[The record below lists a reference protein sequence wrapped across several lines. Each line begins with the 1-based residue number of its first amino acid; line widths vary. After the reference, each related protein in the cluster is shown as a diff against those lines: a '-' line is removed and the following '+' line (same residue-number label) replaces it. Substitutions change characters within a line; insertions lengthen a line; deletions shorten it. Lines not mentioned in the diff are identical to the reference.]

1 MFKKVLT
8 GCIAFCCLTGST
20 GVLAQ
25 DKIVDQIIAVVGS
38 NIIMKSDIE
47 GMYMQN
53 QAQGVT
59 TEGDMKC
66 EILENFL
73 VEKLLLAEAELDTT
87 IIVTPSQIN
96 QTMDERMQYF
106 IKNLGSEQ
114 AVEKYF
120 QKSIAGV
127 KADLEEVIRNQ
138 HMTSQMRRKIIDKVS
153 VTPAEVRYKYRN
165 MEKEKVPMVEAQV
178 EYAQISVFPSI
189 TLEEENEIKSR
200 LREFKKR
207 VEDGESFST
216 LAVLYSEDPGS
227 AANGGELGYLGRA
240 QLDPAYAAT
249 AFNLKEGRVSNVV
262 RSEYGYHIIQL
273 VGRRGE
279 QINTRH
285 ILIMPKPSPEAR
297 EKADNSLDSL
307 ASIIRKGKITFETA
321 ALHYSADK
329 NSRNG
334 GGIAINPYTMSS
346 KWKNEE
352 LEPNVSKV
360 LAGMK
365 DNEISD
371 PFSSVDENQRLVY
384 RIVKLISRLKEHRAN
399 LQEDYQYL
407 HDLYL
412 QEKQEEAINK
422 WVSEQQSKTYIH
434 IDDTYM
440 NCNFKFKGWKK

>member
-8 GCIAFCCLTGST
+8 GFIVFCCLTGST
-20 GVLAQ
+20 VVLAQ

-114 AVEKYF
+114 AVERYF

-165 MEKEKVPMVEAQV
+165 MEKEKIPMVEAQV

-240 QLDPAYAAT
+240 QLDPAYAAA

-297 EKADNSLDSL
+297 EKAANSLDSL

-360 LAGMK
+360 LANMK
-365 DNEISD
+365 ENEISD
-371 PFSSVDENQRLVY
+371 PFSSVDDNQRLVY
-384 RIVKLISRLKEHRAN
+384 RIVKLISRSKEHRAN
-399 LQEDYQYL
+399 LQDDYQFL
-407 HDLYL
+407 NDLLL
-412 QEKQEEAINK
+412 QQKQEEAINK

>member
-8 GCIAFCCLTGST
+8 GFIVFCCLTSST
-20 GVLAQ
+20 RVLAQ
-25 DKIVDQIIAVVGS
+25 DKIIDQIIAVVGS

-59 TEGDMKC
+59 SDGDMKC

-120 QKSIAGV
+120 TKSIAGI

-165 MEKEKVPMVEAQV
+165 MDKDKVPVVEDQV
-178 EYAQISVFPSI
+178 EYAQISVFPPI

-207 VEDGESFST
+207 VEDGESFAT
-216 LAVLYSEDPGS
+216 LAVLYSEDPAS
-227 AANGGELGYLGRA
+227 APNGGELGYLGRA
-240 QLDPAYAAT
+240 QLDPAYAA
-249 AFNLKEGRVSNVV
+249 AAYNLKENRVSNVV

-273 VGRRGE
+273 IGRRGE

-285 ILIMPKPSPEAR
+285 ILIMPKPSLEAK
-297 EKADNSLDSL
+297 EKAAASLDSL
-307 ASIIRKGKITFETA
+307 ATIIRKGKITFETA

-352 LEPNVSKV
+352 LEPDVSKI
-360 LAGMK
+360 LARMK
-365 DNEISD
+365 ENEISD
-371 PFSSVDENQRLVY
+371 PFSSIDQSQRLVY
-384 RIVKLISRLKEHRAN
+384 KIVKLISRSKEHKAN

-434 IDDTYM
+434 IDDTYL

>member
-8 GCIAFCCLTGST
+8 GCIVFCSLTGS
-20 GVLAQ
+20 VSLLAQ

-207 VEDGESFST
+207 VEDGENFST

-240 QLDPAYAAT
+240 QLDPAYAAA

-297 EKADNSLDSL
+297 EKANNSLDSL
-307 ASIIRKGKITFETA
+307 ASIIRKGKIAFETA

-360 LAGMK
+360 LATMK
-365 DNEISD
+365 ENEISD

-384 RIVKLISRLKEHRAN
+384 RIVKLISRSKEHRAN
-399 LQEDYQYL
+399 LQEDYQFL

-434 IDDTYM
+434 IDDTYL

>member
-8 GCIAFCCLTGST
+8 GCIVFCSLTGS
-20 GVLAQ
+20 VSLLAQ

-59 TEGDMKC
+59 TEGYMKC

-207 VEDGESFST
+207 VEDGENFST

-240 QLDPAYAAT
+240 QLDPAYAAA

-297 EKADNSLDSL
+297 EKANNSLDSL
-307 ASIIRKGKITFETA
+307 ASIIRKGKIAFETA

-360 LAGMK
+360 LATMK
-365 DNEISD
+365 ENEISD

-384 RIVKLISRLKEHRAN
+384 RIVKLISRSKEHRAN
-399 LQEDYQYL
+399 LQEDYQFL

-434 IDDTYM
+434 IDDTYL

>member
-8 GCIAFCCLTGST
+8 GCIVFCSLTGS
-20 GVLAQ
+20 VSVFAQ

-207 VEDGESFST
+207 VEDGENFST

-240 QLDPAYAAT
+240 QLDPAYAAA

-297 EKADNSLDSL
+297 EKANNSLDSL
-307 ASIIRKGKITFETA
+307 ASIIRKGKIAFETA

-360 LAGMK
+360 LATMK
-365 DNEISD
+365 ENEISD
-371 PFSSVDENQRLVY
+371 PFSSIDENQRLVY
-384 RIVKLISRLKEHRAN
+384 RIVKLISRSKEHRAN
-399 LQEDYQYL
+399 LQEDYQFL

-434 IDDTYM
+434 IDDTYL

>member
-1 MFKKVLT
+1 MFRKILAGMIVFCSLT
-8 GCIAFCCLTGST
+8 ST
-20 GVLAQ
+20 TLVWAQ
-25 DKIVDQIIAVVGS
+25 DKMVDQIVAVVGS
-38 NIIMKSDIE
+38 NIILKSDVE
-47 GMYMQN
+47 TMYMQN

-59 TEGDMKC
+59 TDGDMKC
-66 EILENFL
+66 EILEDFL
-73 VEKLLLAEAELDTT
+73 VEKLLLAEAELDTN
-87 IIVTPSQIN
+87 IIVTPNQIN
-96 QTMDERMQYF
+96 QNMDQRMQYF
-106 IKNLGSEQ
+106 TKNLGSEQ

-120 QKSIAGV
+120 GKSIAAI

-138 HMTSQMRRKIIDKVS
+138 QMTSQMRNKIIEKVS

-165 MEKEKVPMVEAQV
+165 MEKEEIPMIEDQV
-178 EYAQISVFPSI
+178 EYAQISVYPPV

-200 LREFKKR
+200 LRDFKKR
-207 VEDGESFST
+207 VEEGESFAT

-227 AANGGELGYLGRA
+227 AANGGELGYMGRA

-249 AFNLKEGRVSNVV
+249 AFNLKGERVSNVV
-262 RSEYGYHIIQL
+262 KSEYGYHIIQL

-285 ILIMPKPSPEAR
+285 ILLRPKPTAEAR
-297 EKADNSLDSL
+297 EKAAASLDSL
-307 ASIIRKGKITFETA
+307 ATMIRKGKITFEAA

-334 GGIAINPYTMSS
+334 GGVAINPYTMSS

-352 LEPNVSKV
+352 LEPDVSKV
-360 LAGMK
+360 IIKMK
-365 DNEISD
+365 ENELSD
-371 PFSSVDENQRLVY
+371 PFVSIDQSQRTVY
-384 RIVKLISRLKEHRAN
+384 KIVKLISRTKQHRAN

-412 QEKQEEAINK
+412 QKKQEEALNK
-422 WVSEQQSKTYIH
+422 WISDQQSGTYIH

-440 NCNFKFKGWKK
+440 NCNFRFNGWKK